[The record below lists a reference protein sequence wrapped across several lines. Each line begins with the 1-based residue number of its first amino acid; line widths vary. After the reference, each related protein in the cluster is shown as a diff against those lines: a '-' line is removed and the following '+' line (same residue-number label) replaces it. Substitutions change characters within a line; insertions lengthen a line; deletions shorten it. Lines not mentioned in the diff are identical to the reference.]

1 MIGIDGVITARQY
14 REVELFVEKLHAQP
28 FAPPSDSASTV
39 LVLMFPMIRQI
50 AAGDATA
57 TIRGGNIHDMAILP
71 NAFRAKRVVNL
82 HPRDT
87 LRAGDVAG
95 VTPCLVAPAATAAL
109 PSRPYPSASSRGRR
123 TASRTW
129 PSAGVSFLPNN
140 LDA

>member
-1 MIGIDGVITARQY
+1 MIGRRDGRTVILVSPRWGRTVAVHRGAS
-14 REVELFVEKLHAQP
+14 RVRADRG
-28 FAPPSDSASTV
+28 SDFASTSTIEAV
-39 LVLMFPMIRQI
+39 AVP
-50 AAGDATA
+50 GGATA

-71 NAFRAKRVVNL
+71 SAFRAKRVVNL

-95 VTPCLVAPAATAAL
+95 VSPCLVAPAATAAL
-109 PSRPYPSASSRGRR
+109 PPRPYLFASSRARR
-123 TASRTW
+123 SASRTW